1 MKIDSGLSG
10 YHYPNR
16 SVEVE
21 RKQEDV
27 ASRETAT
34 TARFPGALTGSST
47 LLSSSLASALWAVEV
62 GDMDAA
68 PSQPAPVAQDWVRD
82 VFQEFN

>member
-10 YHYPNR
+10 YQYPNR
-16 SVEVE
+16 TAEVQ
-21 RKQEDV
+21 RKQEE
-27 ASRETAT
+27 AQPRETT
-34 TARFPGALTGSST
+34 STARFPGALTGSST

-62 GDMDAA
+62 GELDAA
-68 PSQPAPVAQDWVRD
+68 PSQPAPVAQEWVRD

>member
-10 YHYPNR
+10 YQYPNR
-16 SVEVE
+16 TVEVQ
-21 RKQEDV
+21 RKQEEV
-27 ASRETAT
+27 APRETAT

-47 LLSSSLASALWAVEV
+47 LLSSSLASALWAVEA
-62 GDMDAA
+62 GDTDSV
-68 PSQPAPVAQDWVRD
+68 PSQQAPVAQEWVRD

>member
-1 MKIDSGLSG
+1 MKIESGLSG

-16 SVEVE
+16 TVEVE

-27 ASRETAT
+27 APREATT

-62 GDMDAA
+62 GETNAA
-68 PSQPAPVAQDWVRD
+68 PSQAAPVAQDRVRD
-82 VFQEFN
+82 IFQEFN